1 MHRSKLRAARSG
13 YGAAVNH
20 FNLPTRYFL
29 SQVWCGDSSYGI
41 ALAESKLEQEVK
53 MRATVFPTRPKRP
66 KRHFVA
72 RK

>member
-13 YGAAVNH
+13 YGAAVNQ

-29 SQVWCGDSSYGI
+29 SQIWCGDSSYGI
-41 ALAESKLEQEVK
+41 ALAESKLKQEVK
-53 MRATVFPTRPKRP
+53 MRATVFPTRPKR
-66 KRHFVA
+66 HFVA